1 MGKTRI
7 LLVDDHRVVVEGI
20 KSALADHPD
29 FEVVGEAYNGHQAVK
44 LARTHHPDIVVMD
57 ISMPELNGID
67 ATLQIKNLNPDI
79 RIIIFTM
86 YSQKEYI
93 IDLFKA
99 GISAYVLKEDPL
111 SDLFFAMQAIKQGG
125 TYFSTAAPTLLVRHL
140 SELEGGEKAK
150 EGFDCLSLR
159 EREVF
164 QLLAEGKPVKAIADK
179 LCISRKTVESHRHN
193 IMEKL
198 KVSKVI
204 DFTKI
209 AIQKGLIQM

>member
-1 MGKTRI
+1 MKKTRV
-7 LLVDDHRVVVEGI
+7 LLVDDHKVVVEGI
-20 KSALADHPD
+20 KSALADHAD
-29 FEVVGEAYNGHQAVK
+29 LEVVGEARNGHQAVK
-44 LARTHHPDIVVMD
+44 LAGSLNPDIIVMD
-57 ISMPELNGID
+57 ISMPGLNGID
-67 ATLQIKNLNPDI
+67 ATLQVKKLNPDI

-111 SDLFFAMQAIKQGG
+111 SDLFFAIQAVKKGG

-140 SELEGGEKAK
+140 VELEGGKK
-150 EGFDCLSLR
+150 TKDGFDRLSLR

-164 QLLAEGKPVKAIADK
+164 QLLAEGMAIKDIADQ
-179 LCISRKTVESHRHN
+179 LCISRKTVESHKYN

-198 KVSKVI
+198 NASTVV
-204 DFTKI
+204 DLVKI
-209 AIQKGLIQM
+209 AIQKGLVHI